1 MYQINIVFMLRLI
14 CALGALTLFS
24 GCSSAK
30 QKSSKVKFDKELVI
44 AFGSCD
50 NQKIENLLWDDVLKN
65 NPDVWIWGGDNIYSD
80 PYNKY
85 KMIGDYDTQLRGDD
99 YRELMKSTEIIGV
112 WDDHDY
118 GLNDGGVEFEHKK
131 ESEQLFYD
139 FFNEPKNSALRKR
152 EGTYSSRTYTSNAGS
167 VKIILLDTRYFRSPL
182 TKDFGSSKRYMP
194 NAYGD
199 GTLLGAEQWKWLEQ
213 ELISSKADFNVIVS
227 SIQVLSNKHGY
238 EMWGNFPHEVDK
250 LFNLITTSRAK
261 GVIFLSG
268 DRHISEFS
276 KINING
282 LGYPVYDFTSSGL
295 THSYDKFNGEENPFR
310 EGKVIKQRSFGL
322 LKLNL
327 ETRKVK
333 MQMVGDG
340 NILLQELDQVY

>member
-1 MYQINIVFMLRLI
+1 ML
-14 CALGALTLFS
+14 
-24 GCSSAK
+24 GCGTAK
-30 QKSSKVKFDKELVI
+30 QKNSKVKFDKELVI

-65 NPDVWIWGGDNIYSD
+65 NPDIWIWGGDNIYSD

-85 KMIGDYDTQLRGDD
+85 KMIGDYDIQSRGED
-99 YRELMKSTEIIGV
+99 YRQLMKSTDILGV

-118 GLNDGGVEFEHKK
+118 GLNDGGEEFEFKD
-131 ESEQLFYD
+131 EAEQLFYD
-139 FFNEPKNSALRKR
+139 FLNEPKNSVLRKR
-152 EGTYSSRTYTSNAGS
+152 KGTYNSKTYFSSVGS

-199 GTLLGAEQWKWLEQ
+199 GTLLGAEQWKWLES
-213 ELISSKADFNVIVS
+213 ELINSKADFNIIVS
-227 SIQVLSNKHGY
+227 SIQILSNKHGF

-261 GVIFLSG
+261 GVILLSG

-295 THSYDKFNGEENPFR
+295 THSYEEFNGEENPFR
-310 EGKVIKQRSFGL
+310 EGEVIKERSFGVL
-322 LKLNL
+322 RLNL
-327 ETRKVK
+327 ETKK
-333 MQMVGDG
+333 ATMQMIGDG
-340 NILLQELDQVY
+340 NILLQEVDQVY